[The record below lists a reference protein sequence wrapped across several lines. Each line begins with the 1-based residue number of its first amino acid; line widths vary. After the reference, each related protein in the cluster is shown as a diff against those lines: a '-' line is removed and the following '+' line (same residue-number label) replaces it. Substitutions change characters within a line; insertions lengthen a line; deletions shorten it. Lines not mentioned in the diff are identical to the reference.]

1 MCIHIQVAAH
11 EILRQNKS
19 AGRATTPLQF
29 IKPAYLAH
37 GWHLAFY
44 GDPLFN
50 DNIEA
55 WEYGP
60 VFPHLYREVRHFRN
74 GPIDVNLF
82 ADVVVKS
89 TIPENAQHVI
99 NEVMRIYGEY
109 TAGQLIGI
117 AYREGTPWEKTPLN
131 AIVDNALIKNHFEE
145 TLQKTVDSN
154 QHP

>member
-19 AGRATTPLQF
+19 AGRTTTPLQL
-29 IKPAYLAH
+29 IKLAYLAH

-44 GDPLFN
+44 GEPLFK
-50 DNIEA
+50 DNVEA

-74 GPIDVNLF
+74 GPIDTELF
-82 ADVVVKS
+82 ADVVEEAEISDK
-89 TIPENAQHVI
+89 AARHVI
-99 NEVMRIYGEY
+99 NEVMKIYGEY

-117 AYREGTPWEKTPLN
+117 THREGTPWHKTPKDDV
-131 AIVDNALIKNHFEE
+131 IDNALIQKHFEE
-145 TLQKTVDSN
+145 ILQKN
-154 QHP
+154 G